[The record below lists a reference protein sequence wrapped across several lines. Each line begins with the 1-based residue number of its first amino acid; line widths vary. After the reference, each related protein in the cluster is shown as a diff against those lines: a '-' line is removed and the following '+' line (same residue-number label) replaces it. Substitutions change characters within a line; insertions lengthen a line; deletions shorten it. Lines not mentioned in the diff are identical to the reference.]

1 MDRTEAV
8 LLVVAGITISVVL
21 GLLGEEIEKR
31 IRTWRKPRQVE
42 KWHREN
48 RK

>member
-21 GLLGEEIEKR
+21 GLLGEALEER
-31 IRTWRKPRQVE
+31 IRTWWKQRQVE
-42 KWHREN
+42 KWEREN